1 MRTKLLNNIIN
12 LIRYPNYITLY
23 FIDFV
28 THIIFKQNKDN
39 LLRELILAN
48 IITRM
53 RGEVPIAW
61 GLIYLVNFVLQ
72 KKDLQSLNIS
82 QELMDQFWFA

>member
-1 MRTKLLNNIIN
+1 MRTKLINNIIN

-28 THIIFKQNKDN
+28 THLIFKQNKDN
-39 LLRELILAN
+39 SLRELILGT

-53 RGEVPIAW
+53 RGEVPIM
-61 GLIYLVNFVLQ
+61 GMIYLVNFVLQ

-82 QELMDQFWFA
+82 QELMDQFWFV